1 MSTPIIVDLTEVQNV
16 TSGVLVAILGTLLLL
31 WLIQIEVDKRFGNKS
46 TSLKKIYLIPLNQ
59 FLNNSVHKSVSQ
71 SFKG

>member
-31 WLIQIEVDKRFGNKS
+31 WLIQIEVDKRSGNKS
-46 TSLKKIYLIPLNQ
+46 TSLKKNLPYSI
-59 FLNNSVHKSVSQ
+59 KSISQ
-71 SFKG
+71 